1 MNQADKRGIGLSSCQ
16 TASEGQPCNARPGL
30 IEPEPKSLSLSL
42 SLLRL
47 DLRLQTVL
55 TEGLVCCSLR
65 DSQTKDR
72 IQAVMFMYN
81 FLLG

>member
-42 SLLRL
+42 STQAGSEAADSVDGGVGLLL
-47 DLRLQTVL
+47 P
-55 TEGLVCCSLR
+55 S
-65 DSQTKDR
+65 
-72 IQAVMFMYN
+72 
-81 FLLG
+81 